1 MLIIFWCLVI
11 GSILIKKPN
20 FFPPLIIV
28 FLVVINYNAPN
39 VADFMSYNNIYNSIT
54 DKALY
59 QTGYGWYI
67 LNNLGRTFGLDYN
80 HYKMWTIIIAGCC
93 IWMVSRILIGEGAN
107 IIAGLYLLYP
117 ALLDTVQLRFYT
129 AMTIVLIGILF
140 LVKQRPWS
148 TAIFV
153 VFVLMA
159 YTIHSSTIFYIVF
172 AFYPIIDKISDKL
185 KYVIV
190 GISILLVI
198 FKSKLLSLV
207 YYVANV
213 RQLQYLDSAYG
224 VTSGSSY
231 VLIIAIMSIVI
242 MYFINNRICTLINS
256 NTFISESDK
265 RTVSTIRGISL
276 MMFLLIPLVILSG
289 EFFRVFR
296 IIFILSYISMAI
308 LSKYNYSYQ
317 IKNIKY
323 DGKSVKIK
331 SQFLGFIIAVVA
343 FIINILYLSPAAF
356 NSYF

>member
-54 DKALY
+54 DKDLH
-59 QTGYGWYI
+59 QTGYGWYV

-93 IWMVSRILIGEGAN
+93 IWMVSRILVGEGAN

-140 LVKQRPWS
+140 LVKQRQWS
-148 TAIFV
+148 TTIFI
-153 VFVLMA
+153 VFVLVA
-159 YTIHSSTIFYIVF
+159 YTIHSSAIFYIVF

-231 VLIIAIMSIVI
+231 LLAIAIISIVV
-242 MYFINNRICTLINS
+242 MYFINNRILMLVNS
-256 NTFISESDK
+256 NSLFSDSDK
-265 RTVSTIRGISL
+265 QTVSTIRGISL

-296 IIFILSYISMAI
+296 IIFILSYISIAI
-308 LSKYNYSYQ
+308 LSKNSNGYQ

-323 DGKSVKIK
+323 NEKNVEINSK
-331 SQFLGFIIAVVA
+331 FLGLLIAVVA
-343 FIINILYLSPAAF
+343 FIINILYLAPDAF

>member
-11 GSILIKKPN
+11 GSILIRKPN

-54 DKALY
+54 DKDFH
-59 QTGYGWYI
+59 QTGYGWYV

-93 IWMVSRILIGEGAN
+93 IWMVSRILVGEGAN

-140 LVKQRPWS
+140 LVKQRQWS
-148 TAIFV
+148 TTIFI
-153 VFVLMA
+153 VFVLVA
-159 YTIHSSTIFYIVF
+159 YTIHSSAIFYIVF

-224 VTSGSSY
+224 ITSGSSY
-231 VLIIAIMSIVI
+231 LLAIAIISIVV
-242 MYFINNRICTLINS
+242 MYFINNRILMLVNS
-256 NTFISESDK
+256 NSLFSDSDK
-265 RTVSTIRGISL
+265 QTVSTIRGISL

-296 IIFILSYISMAI
+296 IIFILSYISIAI
-308 LSKYNYSYQ
+308 LSKNSNSYQ

-323 DGKSVKIK
+323 NEKNVEINSK
-331 SQFLGFIIAVVA
+331 FLGLLIAVVA
-343 FIINILYLSPAAF
+343 FIINILYLAPDAF

>member
-1 MLIIFWCLVI
+1 MLMVFFCLVI

-20 FFPPLIIV
+20 FFPPLIIM
-28 FLVVINYNAPN
+28 FLVIINYNAPN

-54 DKALY
+54 DKELY
-59 QTGYGWYI
+59 QTGYGWYL
-67 LNNLGRTFGLDYN
+67 LNNLGRKFGLDYN

-93 IWMVSRILIGEGAN
+93 IWMVSRILVGKGEN
-107 IIAGLYLLYP
+107 SIAGLYLLYP

-140 LVKQRPWS
+140 LVKQKPWS
-148 TAIFV
+148 PTIFIA
-153 VFVLMA
+153 FVLMA
-159 YTIHSSTIFYIVF
+159 YTVHSSTIFYAIF
-172 AFYPIIDKISDKL
+172 AFYPMIDKISDKML
-185 KYVIV
+185 YVIV
-190 GISILLVI
+190 GISILLIV
-198 FKSKLLSLV
+198 FKNKLLSIV

-231 VLIIAIMSIVI
+231 MLVIAIMSIVV
-242 MYFINNRICTLINS
+242 MYFINNRIFVLINS
-256 NTFISESDK
+256 NTLFSDK
-265 RTVSTIRGISL
+265 DKKTVSTIRGISL

-323 DGKSVKIK
+323 NGKSIKIK
-331 SQFLGFIIAVVA
+331 SQFLGLIIAVVA
-343 FIINILYLSPAAF
+343 FIINILYLAPAAF